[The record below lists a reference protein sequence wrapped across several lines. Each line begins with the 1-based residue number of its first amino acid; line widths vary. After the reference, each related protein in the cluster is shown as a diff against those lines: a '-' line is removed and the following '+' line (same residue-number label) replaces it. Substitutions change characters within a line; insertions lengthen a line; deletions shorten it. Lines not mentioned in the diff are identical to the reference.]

1 MARPGLVDQLGLLRW
16 AGSYSAG
23 SEFPRLIRR
32 LILETGT
39 GVAHLGFPA
48 GKGVSAG
55 SWDGTVRS
63 TKKTAFIP
71 RGLSYWELSVKE
83 SVGTKAESDYQ
94 KRTPIPDATY
104 VAASLRR
111 WVKRKQWAEG
121 HVAEGKWK
129 DVRAYG
135 VDDIETWLESAPVTH
150 AWISEQLGYAPHG
163 LVTADTWWEGW
174 SNTTTPAIPFALVLA
189 SESSESRTEAAGE
202 LKARLAQPAQIITVK
217 ATSTDEVLAF
227 VAAIA
232 NQEKTSDGGELLAR
246 TAFVDGVA
254 SWRALR
260 DHKSPLVLV
269 ARSDEVRA
277 DVTTTAGFAHHV
289 IIPVTGSSKAD
300 IELPPIDAA
309 QATVVLKDAGLDDR
323 RAGEVGQLA
332 RRSLLTMQRRLANK
346 PELHEPAW
354 AKPPAQRVIRRL
366 LLATQWNELS
376 AADHEIVAELVDEQY
391 DTLREELASLAAQGD
406 PLVEK
411 VDRSWSLIS
420 PFDAWLLLVGQ
431 LREDDLQRLGPAVR
445 AVLLEIDP
453 ALELDREE
461 RWIASS
467 RGKVRKYSGDIRHG
481 LATSLALLGARGHE
495 LELDGGSTGA
505 TLARYFVKIVLDQAN
520 QHRACQLWA
529 SLADVLPLLAEAAPD
544 AFLNAVREGVKGDT
558 PLVKGMFTDAE
569 TTALSASSPHSALL
583 WAMEGVAWSPEHFGQ
598 VIDLLARL
606 AEIDPGGKLMN
617 RPQSSLADIFC
628 PWHPE
633 NSVSVER
640 RLSAIDALRRNHPAI
655 AWSLM
660 IDLLPELHMT
670 HFPTHEPEYRDWK
683 PLRAPVTHQEYWTFV
698 DGIIRRLI
706 EDADS
711 SADRWQAMIGKLS
724 HLPPPKREEVTQAL
738 SALVDQDRL
747 TPDSKLPIW
756 KALRNLVARHR
767 EFPDAGWSLP
777 AEELDGLGSIVERL
791 APLEAEPRH
800 EWLFNDLQPDLG
812 DHPRRD
818 DHDSY
823 MRVLAERRAQ
833 AVAEI
838 EADGGLEGIKALA
851 HKVTLPWAVGVAIA
865 DADIR
870 EYDTDLL
877 AMLDSEDRIDADVAL
892 NYVGRRFWHAGWPW
906 VETLFGNES
915 TLSASQRGRI
925 LARTF
930 DFPRAWEVADAQ
942 GEEVARVFW
951 NNFPRGG
958 LGHDFAF
965 LAEAARRLLS
975 HGRPVASLDLISI
988 YLSSEQTNDP
998 EIAELVAAGLEGI
1011 IAADSPDPE
1020 MPSVLQQYD
1029 FQRFFVL
1036 LQQHKA
1042 EVGWE
1047 RIARLEWLFLPLLGF
1062 DAQPPTLHQLMA
1074 TDPDFYAQVI
1084 KAAFRPRS
1092 TDEAPASSPE
1102 HERMAANAFR
1112 LLHTWS
1118 TTPGT
1123 REDGVLDGD
1132 ALRQWIVD
1140 ARRLLEEADRLSI
1153 GEEYIG
1159 KVLASSPPDPDGA
1172 SLGVEVRKML
1182 EELQNPQIE
1191 EGMVMAILNR
1201 RGFTSRSP
1209 DEGGRQEWELVE
1221 DYRRQADQFAD
1232 EWPRTASVLR
1242 TVAENYEAMARR
1254 EDAEAERFRRGL
1266 ER

>member
-1 MARPGLVDQLGLLRW
+1 
-16 AGSYSAG
+16 
-23 SEFPRLIRR
+23 
-32 LILETGT
+32 LETGT
-39 GVAHLGFPA
+39 GVAQLGFPA
-48 GKGVSAG
+48 GEGVSAG

-63 TKKTAFIP
+63 TKETAFIP
-71 RGLSYWELSVKE
+71 LGLSFWELSVE
-83 SVGTKAESDYQ
+83 EGVGRKSEADYK
-94 KRTPIPDATY
+94 KRTPVHEATY
-104 VAASLRR
+104 VAAILRR
-111 WVKRKQWAEG
+111 WRKRKEWAEG
-121 HVAEGKWK
+121 HAGEGEWK

-135 VDDIETWLESAPVTH
+135 VDDIETWLECAPVTH
-150 AWISEQLGYAPHG
+150 AWISEQLGYEPHG

-174 SNTTTPAIPFALVLA
+174 SHGTTPVIPFGLVLA
-189 SESSESRTEAAGE
+189 GE
-202 LKARLAQPAQIITVK
+202 LRAKAAEDLKIRVAQPAQIITVK

-227 VAAIA
+227 VAAVA
-232 NQEKTSDGGELLAR
+232 HQEQTSDGGDLLAR

-260 DHKSPLVLV
+260 DHKIPLVLV
-269 ARSDEVRA
+269 ARSDGVRA
-277 DVTTTAGFAHHV
+277 DITATPGFAHHV

-309 QATVVLKDAGLDDR
+309 LAAGVLKDAGLDDR

-346 PELHEPAW
+346 PELHEPVW
-354 AKPPAQRVIRRL
+354 AKPPARRVIRRL
-366 LLATQWNELS
+366 LLATQWSEQS
-376 AADHEIVAELVDEQY
+376 AADHAIVADLVGEQY
-391 DTLREELASLAAQGD
+391 DALREELASLAAQGD

-411 VDRSWSLIS
+411 VDRSWGLIS
-420 PFDAWLLLVGQ
+420 PFDAWLLLIGE
-431 LREDDLQRLGPAVR
+431 LREDDLQRLEPAVR
-445 AVLLEIDP
+445 NVLLEIDP

-461 RWIASS
+461 RWIASL

-481 LATSLALLGARGHE
+481 LATSLALLGARGQE
-495 LELDGGSTGA
+495 LELAGGSTGA
-505 TLARYFVKIVLDQAN
+505 TLARYLVRIVLDQAN
-520 QHRACQLWA
+520 QDGSCQLWA

-544 AFLNAVREGVKGDT
+544 AFLNAVRDGVKGDT
-558 PLVKGMFTDAE
+558 PLLKGMFTDAN
-569 TTALSASSPHSALL
+569 TTALSASSPHSAVL

-598 VIDLLARL
+598 VIDLFARL

-617 RPQSSLADIFC
+617 RPQSSLAAIFC

-655 AWSLM
+655 AWPLM
-660 IDLLPELHMT
+660 IDLLPDLHMT

-683 PLRAPVTHQEYWTFV
+683 PLRVPVTSQEYWTFV
-698 DGIIRRLI
+698 DGITRRLI

-711 SADRWQAMIGKLS
+711 SADRWQDMIGKLS
-724 HLPPPKREEVTQAL
+724 HLPPPKREEVSQAL

-747 TPDSKLPIW
+747 TPDSKVPIW

-777 AEELDGLGSIVERL
+777 TEELDELGTIVERL

-800 EWLFNDLQPDLG
+800 EWLFNDWQPDLG
-812 DHPRRD
+812 NHPRRV
-818 DHDSY
+818 DHESY
-823 MRVLAERRAQ
+823 LRVLAERRAQ

-838 EADGGLEGIKALA
+838 EADGGLEDIKALA
-851 HKVTLPWAVGVAIA
+851 QRVTVPWAIGVAIA
-865 DADIR
+865 DADLR
-870 EYDTDLL
+870 KYEADLL
-877 AMLDSEDRIDADVAL
+877 AMLDSEDRIDVDVAL
-892 NYVGRRFWHAGWPW
+892 NYIGRRFRLSGWLW
-906 VETLFGNES
+906 VETLFEDES
-915 TLSASQRGRI
+915 SLSASHRGHI
-925 LARTF
+925 LTRTF
-930 DFPRAWEVADAQ
+930 DFPKAWEMAEAQ
-942 GEEVARVFW
+942 GEEVERVFW
-951 NNFPRGG
+951 SNFPRVG
-958 LGHDFAF
+958 LGHDFPH
-965 LAEAARRLLS
+965 LVYAARKLLS
-975 HGRPVASLDLISI
+975 FGRPVASLDLISL
-988 YLSSEQTNDP
+988 YMDSAQANNADV
-998 EIAELVAAGLEGI
+998 AELVVAGLEAI
-1011 IAADSPDPE
+1011 IAAGSPDPE

-1029 FQRFFVL
+1029 FQRFFAF

-1047 RIARLEWLFLPLLGF
+1047 RVARLEWLFLPLLGF

-1074 TDPDFYAQVI
+1074 TDPDFFVQVI

-1092 TDEAPASSPE
+1092 NDETPASSPE

-1123 REDGVLDGD
+1123 REDGVLDGVE
-1132 ALRQWIVD
+1132 LRQWIVD

-1159 KVLASSPPDPDGA
+1159 KVLAASPPDSDATWP
-1172 SLGVEVRKML
+1172 GVEVRNLL

-1191 EGMVMAILNR
+1191 EGMVMVILNG
-1201 RGFTSRSP
+1201 RGFTSHSP

-1221 DYRRQADQFAD
+1221 KNRRKVDQFAD
-1232 EWPRTASVLR
+1232 EWPRAASVFR
-1242 TVAENYEAMARR
+1242 TVADNYEAMARR
-1254 EDAEAERFRRGL
+1254 EDSRAERFRRGL
-1266 ER
+1266 DR